1 MMLQLGINVNER
13 IYLKDPESSA
23 LGKSILE
30 GSIDLIE
37 EIGFEAFTFRKLANS
52 IGSTEASVYRYFESK
67 HRLLIY
73 LTCWYWR
80 WLDYKLVLAV
90 TNIESAEE
98 RLKRAIRVLVQV
110 VEEDSDF
117 SHINEVKLNKI
128 IISESSKAYLNKH
141 VDQENKEG
149 FFLAFKE
156 LIHRVADIIMEIN
169 PNYPYPHM
177 LVSTLV
183 EGAHLQ
189 RFFAEHLTRLTD
201 VVEGED
207 SVTEFCVQTILKS
220 IR

>member
-1 MMLQLGINVNER
+1 MLQLGINVNER